1 MTDIEQ
7 PDQPVS
13 FVSHMQEMRRR
24 LLIAVGA
31 VIAGFVLCY
40 SFKEPLFAFMI
51 SPLVDVQGGEGRL
64 IITGVAEFFFT
75 YLKLS
80 FLGGLFMALPIFLW
94 EGWRFAAPGLYQE
107 EKKMIA
113 PFLVATPLLF
123 YLGGVFTYFVIMP
136 IVIEFFFQ
144 FQTAQVIALPSVKE
158 YLTFFTKLVFAFG
171 LAFELPVFLLLLAK
185 AGVVTSAS
193 LASFRRYAVVFI
205 FVAAALLTPPD
216 PASQLLLALPLIL
229 LYELSVFGAKFVQK
243 AESTKTA
250 ETTSKA

>member
-1 MTDIEQ
+1 MTDIEH

-31 VIAGFVLCY
+31 VIAGFILCY
-40 SFKEPLFAFMI
+40 IFKEPLFSFMVA
-51 SPLVDVQGGEGRL
+51 PLVDVQGGEGRL
-64 IITGVAEFFFT
+64 IFTGVAEFFFT

-107 EKKMIA
+107 EKRMVA

-144 FQTAQVIALPSVKE
+144 FQTTQVIALPSVKE

-193 LASFRRYAVVFI
+193 LASFRRYAIVFI

-216 PASQLLLALPLIL
+216 PASQLLLAIPLIL

-243 AESTKTA
+243 NESAKTKKS
-250 ETTSKA
+250 TSKA